1 MSFTLTTCQNLK
13 IVFLENKKKGENAVD
28 ERGISLFPIRDQ
40 TAINTLCAMCMKQV
54 EALSWKNPSWHSDKF
69 HYTSSFCYCDA

>member
-1 MSFTLTTCQNLK
+1 MQWMKEALASFL
-13 IVFLENKKKGENAVD
+13 I
-28 ERGISLFPIRDQ
+28 GIK